1 MKNYILKFTAFA
13 LLSQSFL
20 FAAETI
26 VFVRHGEKPQG
37 GLGQINCQGLNRALK
52 LPAVLE
58 QKYGKPSAI
67 FAANPAKQKPDS
79 GVVYDY
85 IRPLATIEPAAIKF
99 GLPVNVQYGFKE
111 IEKLNAEL
119 AKDKYK
125 NATVFVAWEHHLI
138 VEAVK
143 SLTAKNPSLKIPA
156 WENGDFDSIY
166 VVTID
171 HEKGTIGFA
180 VDKEGLNNLSTEC
193 P

>member
-1 MKNYILKFTAFA
+1 MKNYILKLAIFA

-52 LPAVLE
+52 LPYILE

-79 GVVYDY
+79 GVIYDY
-85 IRPLATIEPAAIKF
+85 IRPLATIEPAAVKF

-119 AKDKYK
+119 TKDKYK

-143 SLTAKNPSLKIPA
+143 LLTAKNQLLKIPD
-156 WENGDFDSIY
+156 WKSDDFDTIY

-171 HEKGTIGFA
+171 DEKGTIDFA